1 MTPVTP
7 EQVESRLLGLSEE
20 VDSAH
25 KELSDAEM
33 NYHKAKIAFEL
44 NMAKMR
50 LAIAQSNQKLR
61 VNQVED
67 EALWRNEK
75 EWEAIQIAEALV
87 KAARSNANRVRTQ
100 VDIARSVGTSV
111 RASMEL

>member
-1 MTPVTP
+1 MTVTP
-7 EQVESRLLGLSEE
+7 EQVESRLLALSEE
-20 VDSAH
+20 VDHAH

-33 NYHKAKIAFEL
+33 AYHKSKTAFEL
-44 NMAKMR
+44 EMAKMR
-50 LAIAQSNQKLR
+50 LAIGQSNQKLK
-61 VNQVED
+61 VGQIED

-75 EWEAIQIAEALV
+75 QWTELQIAEALV
-87 KAARSNANRVRTQ
+87 KAARSNTNRVRTQ